1 MSKPSKPPKR
11 KPAIAAMQLFDEEI
25 VPVQVED
32 TMVSLQAVLSILEKK
47 DDSTARIPDS
57 ITRDELRFIFVA
69 LGIDFNERAILH
81 IIAAL
86 RSHKPI

>member
-25 VPVQVED
+25 VPVPVED

-47 DDSTARIPDS
+47 ESVCRIPDT
-57 ITRDELRFIFVA
+57 ITRDELRFIFIA
-69 LGIDFNERAILH
+69 LGVDFDESTILL
-81 IIAAL
+81 IITAL
-86 RSHKPI
+86 RSHKQA